1 MSRTNR
7 VKVRGEAFYHV
18 ISRVANAEFL
28 FRDPDRKRALLG
40 ILRRSAEFS
49 GVRVLAYAVMDNHQG
64 FA

>member
-28 FRDPDRKRALLG
+28 LRDP
-40 ILRRSAEFS
+40 
-49 GVRVLAYAVMDNHQG
+49 AYA
-64 FA
+64 ATLISL